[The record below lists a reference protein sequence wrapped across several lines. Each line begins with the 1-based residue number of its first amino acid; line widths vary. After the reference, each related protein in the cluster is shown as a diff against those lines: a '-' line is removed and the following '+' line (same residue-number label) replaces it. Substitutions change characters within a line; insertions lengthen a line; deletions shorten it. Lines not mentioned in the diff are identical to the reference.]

1 MLYLLTAKSDIT
13 AGVIRRE
20 DQGKINKI
28 PKGYT
33 IQVPS
38 RCTSR
43 PDLQEIKQVL
53 GAMGFGPSVAHNS
66 NGKWDIKKI
75 R

>member
-1 MLYLLTAKSDIT
+1 MLYLLSAKSDIT

-20 DQGKINKI
+20 ARAKSIKSLKVILSKSLQG
-28 PKGYT
+28 
-33 IQVPS
+33 V
-38 RCTSR
+38 TSR

-53 GAMGFGPSVAHNS
+53 GAMRFGPLVAHNS